1 MNKKPPAY
9 YVFAVLTGVACIFLL
24 VVAKESVNAVW
35 DRSLGDETPQRMTVA
50 DLLVKGAGTNRY
62 VTVTQVAVGNDY
74 LLGTGGGE
82 TENATWLI
90 VSPAGTQPGTLG
102 KSLLVH
108 VTRFQDYA
116 TAQSNPEQQSFTG
129 FYWEHAEIPPAQSK
143 LFAEKYPNLDF
154 QTIPFLEVRDHKGT
168 SGLRRAFY
176 CALAGIPLLVTG
188 VAGLVVAGR
197 RQRRLPDA
205 NAS

>member
-1 MNKKPPAY
+1 MLGNEQPQQM
-9 YVFAVLTGVACIFLL
+9 T
-24 VVAKESVNAVW
+24 ES
-35 DRSLGDETPQRMTVA
+35 
-50 DLLVKGAGTNRY
+50 DLLAKGAGTNRH

-74 LLGTGGGE
+74 LMSTRMGE

-90 VSPAGTQPGTLG
+90 VSPAGAQPGMLG

-129 FYWEHAEIPPAQSK
+129 FYWEHAEIPPAQNK

-168 SGLRRAFY
+168 SGLRRALYF
-176 CALAGIPLLVTG
+176 ALAGIPLLVTG
-188 VAGLVVAGR
+188 VVGLVVAGR

>member
-1 MNKKPPAY
+1 MNAKPPAY
-9 YVFAVLTGVACIFLL
+9 YVFAVLTGLACIFLL
-24 VVAKESVNAVW
+24 VVAKESVEASW
-35 DRSLGDETPQRMTVA
+35 DRSLGSETPQQTTVE
-50 DLLVKGAGTNRY
+50 DLLAKGAGANRH
-62 VTVTQVAVGNDY
+62 VIVTQVAVGNDY
-74 LLGTGGGE
+74 LMSTRMGE

-129 FYWEHAEIPPAQSK
+129 FYWEHADLPPAQNK
-143 LFAEKYPNLDF
+143 LFAEKYPGLDF
-154 QTIPFLEVRDHKGT
+154 QTIPYLEVRDHKGT

-176 CALAGIPLLVTG
+176 FALGGIPLLAIGIV
-188 VAGLVVAGR
+188 GLVIIAR
-197 RQRRLPDA
+197 RQRPPQA
-205 NAS
+205 AKAS